1 MDLWCG
7 EEALFEAFSALFYI
21 ARDKEALVTNY
32 LSWHNGVLHWEAL
45 FTRDPHGW
53 EIGHLQDIFD
63 LHYSVK
69 TNRDGEDHMQ

>member
-7 EEALFEAFSALFYI
+7 EVALFEAFSPLFYI

-32 LSWHNGVLHWEAL
+32 LSWHNSVQHWEAL

-53 EIGHLQDIFD
+53 EIGD
-63 LHYSVK
+63 LRYF
-69 TNRDGEDHMQ
+69 